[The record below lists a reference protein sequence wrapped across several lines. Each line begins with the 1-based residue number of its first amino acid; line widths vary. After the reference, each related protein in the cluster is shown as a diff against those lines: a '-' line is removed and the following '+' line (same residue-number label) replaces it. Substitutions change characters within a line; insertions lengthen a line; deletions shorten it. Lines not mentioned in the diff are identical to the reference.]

1 MLAPVQVLL
10 KKARP
15 HLEARTPDTG
25 HRTLAATPSARPKKA
40 VEQDGIFKG
49 WAAG

>member
-25 HRTLAATPSARPKKA
+25 HRTPDSGRNAVSQAKKSRRT
-40 VEQDGIFKG
+40 GRHF
-49 WAAG
+49 